1 MEQGLGHLHLENRH
15 PPVFLKGPGSVAPGG
30 PPPVALL
37 LEPRASTCGSVATVL
52 TVTVAGPSPGA
63 TTSTVP

>member
-30 PPPVALL
+30 PPPMA
-37 LEPRASTCGSVATVL
+37 CGSVATVL

-63 TTSTVP
+63 TTRTVP